1 MRWRPPVAG
10 TLRADTLSI
19 GLLLLAPTLVLVIPA
34 VLGHPLMPGDDLIE
48 NFPLRVLVGD
58 LLRHGEL
65 PTWNPYIWS
74 GTPLLADFNS
84 GAAYPLTWLFALL
97 PAGAAWVINELAV
110 YWAAGI
116 GLYLWCRSRR
126 LHPVAAGLSA
136 VTFAFAG
143 AMAPQLV
150 HLGLVVGMS
159 WVPWLL
165 LAFDGLIAASTG
177 RSRLR
182 WTVGLAVLAALIVL
196 SGEPRA
202 VTDALVIAL
211 PYGGWRLV
219 QVGRRR
225 WAGVLGPVLLAVV
238 LAMLLAAVQLV
249 PGLEFLARSQRSAQ
263 TFALF
268 ASGSLPAPWLLLL
281 VVPELLGGSGSFG
294 TPFFA
299 PYLLTEVSGYV
310 GLLPLSAGL
319 IFLLRLVRRR
329 PGWRDWGVWVVL
341 AVLGCLLAVG
351 GNSPLGPLLAHIPLY
366 GGQRLQSRNILIT
379 DLALAV
385 LFGYWVDEL
394 VRAGVRRTESWPLRL
409 VSIAPMALS
418 VGCLALAVT
427 WRSGFVRWLELPPGA
442 GRALASM
449 VPSLVVSALLAVV
462 LAAVVLW
469 VTRLPRCRRIALLS
483 TVVAVDLLGYL
494 LMIVVDVSGRI
505 PSTASTAPP
514 GTTRPV
520 STAARHAPVATP
532 SGRFAIYDPQLI
544 GQGLLNTLGQPDL
557 NVLTGRPSVQG
568 YTSLV
573 GARYAQATGT
583 HAANGQ
589 GQDTL
594 SPAAL
599 AAGVFDQLG
608 LDELF
613 TLPAYFRRPATT
625 VATAPPPPVAVAAGR
640 SASWLFGSPEPLAR
654 LTLPVS
660 PGRRGG
666 CLDITLIRPDMSRVG
681 LPGCRPVTD
690 GSLTVTGH
698 GQPTLGV
705 VVGNPGRTPL
715 AVGTPELVTASGRR
729 YLLTGPLQGQLPL
742 TQWRYAGTR
751 DSYLVF
757 RRTLTHRGVWLDSLP
772 GAPPGTLGSTR
783 CTTAVCDAATVS
795 SPRGVSVVRSVA
807 FAPGW
812 SAVLHDQRTGRSIR
826 VAVRR
831 LGLIQQV
838 TVPGGHYRVRWVYD
852 PVSVTWGVR
861 LSLLGL
867 ALTVGLLAGTGR
879 RTGPRSSQPTPSRL
893 PAATGKVDS

>member
-1 MRWRPPVAG
+1 MRWRPPV
-10 TLRADTLSI
+10 ADTLSI
-19 GLLLLAPTLVLVIPA
+19 GLLLLAPSLVIAIPA
-34 VLGHPLMPGDDLIE
+34 ALGHPLMPGDDLIE

-97 PAGAAWVINELAV
+97 PAGAAWVVNELAV

-136 VTFAFAG
+136 VSFAFAG

-150 HLGLVVGMS
+150 HLGLVIGMS

-165 LAFDGLIAASTG
+165 LAFDGLVAASTG

-182 WTVGLAVLAALIVL
+182 WAAGLAVLAALIVL

-202 VTDALVIAL
+202 VTDAVVIAL

-219 QVGRRR
+219 QAGRRR
-225 WAGVLGPVLLAVV
+225 WAGVLWPVLLAVV
-238 LAMLLAAVQLV
+238 LAMLLAAVQLL
-249 PGLEFLARSQRSAQ
+249 PGLEFLAHSQRSAQ

-329 PGWRDWGVWVVL
+329 PGWQDWGVWVVL

-394 VRAGVRRTESWPLRL
+394 VRAGVRRAESWPVRL

-427 WRSGFVRWLELPPGA
+427 WRAGFVRWLELAPGA
-442 GRALASM
+442 GRALGSM
-449 VPSLVVSALLAVV
+449 VPSLVASALLAVV
-462 LAAVVLW
+462 LAAVVLG
-469 VTRLPRCRRIALLS
+469 VTRLPRRRRIALLS
-483 TVVAVDLLGYL
+483 TVVAIDLLGYL

-520 STAARHAPVATP
+520 STAARHAPVAAP
-532 SGRFAIYDPQLI
+532 SGRFAIYDPKLI

-573 GARYAQATGT
+573 GARYAGATGT
-583 HAANGQ
+583 HAADGQ

-594 SPAAL
+594 APAAL

-613 TLPAYFRRPATT
+613 TLPAYFRRQASAGSTGPLPP
-625 VATAPPPPVAVAAGR
+625 PPPPVAAGG

-654 LTLPVS
+654 LTLPVGT
-660 PGRRGG
+660 GRRRG
-666 CLDITLIRPDMSRVG
+666 CLDVTLIRPDMSRVG

-698 GQPTLGV
+698 GQPILGLV
-705 VVGNPGRTPL
+705 VANPGRAAL
-715 AVGTPELVTASGRR
+715 AVGTPELETTSGRR
-729 YLLTGPLQGQLPL
+729 YLLAGPLQGTLPL

-751 DSYLVF
+751 DGYLVF
-757 RRTLTHRGVWLDSLP
+757 RRPLTHRGVWLDSLP
-772 GAPPGTLGSTR
+772 GAPPGSLRGTR
-783 CTTAVCDAATVS
+783 CTTATCDAATVS
-795 SPRGVSVVRSVA
+795 SPRGVTVVRSVA

-812 SAVLHDQRTGRSIR
+812 SAVLHNQRTGRSTQ

-838 TVPGGHYRVRWVYD
+838 RVPGGDYQVRWVYQ
-852 PVSVTWGVR
+852 PSSVTWGVR
-861 LSLLGL
+861 ASLLGL
-867 ALTVGLLAGTGR
+867 LLTVGLLAGSGL
-879 RTGPRSSQPTPSRL
+879 RTRPRSSQPIPSRL
-893 PAATGKVDS
+893 PAGTGKVDS